1 MKLLIAGEIFTPDIG
16 GPATYSQKIASELTV
31 CGWQVDLICYSDKKN
46 KDSFNFK
53 VFRIIRS
60 KIKGWHYIKYFFKLL
75 HLARSCD
82 LIYAQGPVSSGL
94 PAILV
99 GKIFRKKV
107 VVKVVGDYAWEQARN
122 LKATEAG
129 IDEFQSLKLSGKIKN
144 LKKIESFVCASA
156 NKVIVPSQYLK
167 RIVMGWGVEEDKI
180 KVVYNSFEQI
190 KIVDKKNR
198 NKDLVVSVG
207 RLVPWK
213 GFDVLINL
221 MPELLEFNPNF
232 ILKIFGNGPDKNK
245 LKELIDELNLKEKV
259 FIDNITHEKLI
270 NELFAAGVF
279 VLNTGYEGLSH
290 TILEAMAAEVPIV
303 TTNIGGNPELIE
315 NNKNGFLVE
324 YNNKEELKKAILK
337 IYSQPELAQSF
348 IDASRIK
355 LEKFTFENMI
365 NETILALQSV

>member
-1 MKLLIAGEIFTPDIG
+1 M
-16 GPATYSQKIASELTV
+16 
-31 CGWQVDLICYSDKKN
+31 
-46 KDSFNFK
+46 
-53 VFRIIRS
+53 
-60 KIKGWHYIKYFFKLL
+60 
-75 HLARSCD
+75 
-82 LIYAQGPVSSGL
+82 
-94 PAILV
+94 
-99 GKIFRKKV
+99 
-107 VVKVVGDYAWEQARN
+107 
-122 LKATEAG
+122 
-129 IDEFQSLKLSGKIKN
+129 
-144 LKKIESFVCASA
+144 
-156 NKVIVPSQYLK
+156 
-167 RIVMGWGVEEDKI
+167 
-180 KVVYNSFEQI
+180 
-190 KIVDKKNR
+190 
-198 NKDLVVSVG
+198 
-207 RLVPWK
+207 
-213 GFDVLINL
+213 
-221 MPELLEFNPNF
+221 
-232 ILKIFGNGPDKNK
+232 
-245 LKELIDELNLKEKV
+245 IDELNLKEKV